1 MRLYETLFVCALGL
15 TAACSSEPVAVLP
28 PPVDHDAQG
37 SWGQD
42 THGVLLP
49 GFSFLMSLAESGGA
63 ITGVGSF
70 AGEAGPYG
78 SLTVTGTVRQDS
90 VRLQIV
96 YVAEPTVFPLLRPDT
111 AQFAGLLTTK
121 NQVGGQLTSN
131 GTTQPFDLVR
141 LMISD
146 PP

>member
-1 MRLYETLFVCALGL
+1 MRLLEAIFACALGL
-15 TAACSSEPVAVLP
+15 TAACSSDPAGLLP

-42 THGVLLP
+42 NHGALTP
-49 GFSFLMSLAESGGA
+49 GNSFVMALTESSGT

-78 SLTVTGTVRQDS
+78 ALRVAGTVADDS
-90 VRLQIV
+90 VHLQIV
-96 YVAEPTVFPLLRPDT
+96 YVPEPTVFPQLRVDT
-111 AQFAGLLTTK
+111 AQFAGVLTAK
-121 NQVGGQLTSN
+121 DHIAGRLAHD

-141 LMISD
+141 LTIDD